1 MSARSALYVPG
12 DAADK
17 LAKALTKGADE
28 LIVDLEDAVPQSG
41 KEAARATVAS
51 WLDGLAPGTARP
63 RLWLRINPGA
73 QGHEDLRAVVAPG
86 LTGVCVAKAED
97 PADLAELD
105 ALLTSLEKE
114 RSLPDPLQLIPLLE
128 SGEALFRA
136 RELARSAR
144 VTRLQLGEADLAAD
158 LGVTPSPDGREL
170 LWARSQVVAASAAA
184 RISPPIA
191 PVSTDFRDL
200 DALRESTES
209 LRRLGFWGRAC
220 IHPAQIPV
228 VHEVFTPS
236 EEELAKARDIVARY
250 DEALSTGSGVC
261 LDASGRLIDEAV
273 VRSAR
278 RLLS

>member
-12 DAADK
+12 DAAGK
-17 LAKALTKGADE
+17 LAKALAKGADE
-28 LIVDLEDAVPQSG
+28 LIVDLEDAVPQAG
-41 KEAARATVAS
+41 KEAARATVSS
-51 WLDGLAPGTARP
+51 WLGGLPPEIAGP
-63 RLWLRINPGA
+63 RLWVRINPGA
-73 QGHEDLRAVVAPG
+73 QGHEDLRAVAAPG

-97 PADLAELD
+97 PADLAGLD

-114 RSLPDPLQLIPLLE
+114 RSIPEPLRLIPLLE

-136 RELARSAR
+136 RELARSPR

-184 RISPPIA
+184 KISPPIA

-200 DALRESTES
+200 DALRESTEA

-250 DEALSTGSGVC
+250 DEALTSGTGVC